1 MNNKIKGIFLAL
13 LATIGAGIYSIP
25 YRLSLDFSNPLPVIW
40 GVFLWALFFSL
51 PGAWFSRHKIN
62 FSWKIGFIMLTV
74 SLVGLIG
81 NFSVC
86 KALTQDSP
94 TLLIIITRSE
104 IIITM
109 LLSWIFLKEL
119 ISIRIWLAVLAIIIG
134 IIVMKIDSLNFEMND
149 WSPFLWSILAAFS
162 FSAMLILTKIVI
174 HEVDP
179 QVLNVFRLFLALIIL
194 WNFKEVRQGVSNF
207 KIYDWQLLSLSAFFG
222 PFLGRLAYT
231 YSIRYLTVSKAVIIC
246 SFAPVITFLFEL
258 IIFGT
263 MINWYESF
271 GGIIILIGII
281 FVFLPRKNA
290 KKVLFKEK
298 I

>member
-1 MNNKIKGIFLAL
+1 
-13 LATIGAGIYSIP
+13 
-25 YRLSLDFSNPLPVIW
+25 
-40 GVFLWALFFSL
+40 
-51 PGAWFSRHKIN
+51 
-62 FSWKIGFIMLTV
+62 MLTV

-207 KIYDWQLLSLSAFFG
+207 KIYDWQLLSLSAFF
-222 PFLGRLAYT
+222 
-231 YSIRYLTVSKAVIIC
+231 S
-246 SFAPVITFLFEL
+246 
-258 IIFGT
+258 
-263 MINWYESF
+263 
-271 GGIIILIGII
+271 
-281 FVFLPRKNA
+281 FVFH
-290 KKVLFKEK
+290 
-298 I
+298 